1 MNNYAYFSI
10 LFIPST
16 IVTLNTNTPIIVL
29 MTNPNTASHSFVWI
43 DFGVLTA
50 AIYLLTGHNVY
61 PATADSAKTWT
72 AILCFG
78 LTLTEARIVQSMC
91 YTDC

>member
-1 MNNYAYFSI
+1 
-10 LFIPST
+10 
-16 IVTLNTNTPIIVL
+16 
-29 MTNPNTASHSFVWI
+29 MTNPNTASRSFVWI

-50 AIYLLTGHNVY
+50 AIDLLPGYNVY

-78 LTLTEARIVQSMC
+78 LTLTEARIVQSVW